1 MINRI
6 TRGDCIEVMAAMPE
20 ASIDFILTDPPYLVN
35 YRDRSGRRV
44 RNDNNTSWLHPAFAQ
59 MHRVLKDNSF
69 AVSFYSW
76 SRIDLF
82 MQAWAQAGFTVA
94 GHIVFAKEY
103 SSATR
108 YLQYRHEQ
116 AYLLM
121 KGRPLSPGFPIPDII
136 PWTDYTGNKLH
147 PTQKPE
153 AILKPLIHAFTGPG
167 HTVLDP
173 FCGSGSTLA
182 AARSIGRNFVGIELD
197 RRHFRTAATRLFTGK
212 TPSPASR

>member
-1 MINRI
+1 MINSI
-6 TRGDCIEVMAAMPE
+6 TRGDCIEVMATMPE
-20 ASIDFILTDPPYLVN
+20 ASVDFILTDPPYLVN
-35 YRDRSGRRV
+35 YRSRDGQRV
-44 RNDNNTSWLHPAFAQ
+44 KNDDNARWLHPAFAQ

-76 SRIDLF
+76 SRVDLF
-82 MQAWAQAGFTVA
+82 MRAWTEAGFTVA

-116 AYLLM
+116 AYLLT
-121 KGRPLSPGFPIPDII
+121 KGRPLPPGFPIPDII
-136 PWTDYTGNKLH
+136 PWTHYTGNKLH

-153 AILKPLIHAFTGPG
+153 AILKPLIHSFTGPG
-167 HTVLDP
+167 QAVLDP

-182 AARSIGRNFVGIELD
+182 AARQIGRSFIGIELD
-197 RRHFRTAATRLFTGK
+197 RRHFRTAARRIFPDK
-212 TPSPASR
+212 MPSSDF